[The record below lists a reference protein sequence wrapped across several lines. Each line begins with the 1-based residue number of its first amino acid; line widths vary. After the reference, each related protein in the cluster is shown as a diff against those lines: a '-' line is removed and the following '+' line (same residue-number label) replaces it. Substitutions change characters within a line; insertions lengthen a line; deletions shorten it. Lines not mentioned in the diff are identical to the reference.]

1 MVASSRLIT
10 DGEDEVEAGRGVGA
24 GDGLQVGRRDV
35 EGEGRR
41 RRNRGRGGAARA
53 AQVRHGGVQAAV
65 RRAPA
70 DSGENRDDR
79 ARDLRRGRRRVR
91 AGRRAPARAAAEARS
106 GGNPGVHGEN
116 PILVL
121 GRRRAAR
128 GAERVHA
135 ACARHSAVGGRG
147 LRGGARGGH
156 HDDAGTG
163 QEPGGRADPASSGR
177 NDRGALL
184 MRVIATDA
192 APKAI
197 GPYSQAI
204 VTDGLVYTAGQ
215 VAIDPKTGELVGT
228 TIVEQTEQV
237 LANLKAVLAAAGT
250 SLAHVVKTTV
260 YLADMADFAQMNEV
274 YAKHFGSHKPARST
288 VQAAGLPR
296 NARVEIDVIA
306 LKG

>member
-1 MVASSRLIT
+1 
-10 DGEDEVEAGRGVGA
+10 
-24 GDGLQVGRRDV
+24 
-35 EGEGRR
+35 
-41 RRNRGRGGAARA
+41 
-53 AQVRHGGVQAAV
+53 
-65 RRAPA
+65 
-70 DSGENRDDR
+70 
-79 ARDLRRGRRRVR
+79 
-91 AGRRAPARAAAEARS
+91 
-106 GGNPGVHGEN
+106 
-116 PILVL
+116 
-121 GRRRAAR
+121 
-128 GAERVHA
+128 
-135 ACARHSAVGGRG
+135 
-147 LRGGARGGH
+147 
-156 HDDAGTG
+156 
-163 QEPGGRADPASSGR
+163 
-177 NDRGALL
+177 